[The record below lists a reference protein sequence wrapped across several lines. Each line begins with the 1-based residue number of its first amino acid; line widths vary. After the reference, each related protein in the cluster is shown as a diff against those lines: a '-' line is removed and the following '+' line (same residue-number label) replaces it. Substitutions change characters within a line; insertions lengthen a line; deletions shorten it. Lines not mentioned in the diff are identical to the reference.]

1 MVVTET
7 ILAIVLLVLSV
18 VLTVLV
24 VMQSGKEKG
33 LSGSISGSS
42 SETFFGK
49 SKSNTFEK
57 KLSIITTII
66 SILFVLVVVATY
78 VVAGMPKA

>member
-1 MVVTET
+1 MET
-7 ILAIVLLVLSV
+7 ALAIVLLVLSV

-33 LSGSISGSS
+33 LSGSISGGS

-49 SKSNTFEK
+49 SKSATLEK
-57 KLSIITTII
+57 KLTIITTIVG
-66 SILFVLVVVATY
+66 ILFAIVVVATY
-78 VVAGMPKA
+78 IVAGLPKA

>member
-1 MVVTET
+1 MD
-7 ILAIVLLVLSV
+7 IALAIVLLVLSV

-33 LSGSISGSS
+33 LSGSIGGGS

-49 SKSNTFEK
+49 SKSGTMEK
-57 KLSIITTII
+57 KLSLITTIVAI
-66 SILFVLVVVATY
+66 VFVVVVIATY
-78 VVAGMPKA
+78 IVAGMPKA

>member
-1 MVVTET
+1 MLET
-7 ILAIVLLVLSV
+7 ILAIALLVLAV

-33 LSGSISGSS
+33 LSGSIAGGS

-49 SKSNTFEK
+49 SGSNEK
-57 KLSIITTII
+57 KLSTITTIVAI
-66 SILFVLVVVATY
+66 VFVLVVIATY